1 MKIVVETQSVPWG
14 ALGMDRHQANLE
26 ENLDRRGEKEGTLRA
41 LMTVGMSEQTARE
54 QIMRLAAGDIWA
66 G

>member
-1 MKIVVETQSVPWG
+1 MLCSCDVYHSFAAVLAAG
-14 ALGMDRHQANLE
+14 ANLE